1 MVVEPSLFVESPWT
15 RKARLGAGSSDQEL
29 RLGAGRSDP
38 PQEAAEAFQPA
49 RDRPRLSGPG
59 SQPQPRP
66 GRPADSDRQ
75 RPVRTGNGLS
85 ESAELSCWRAWPP
98 PFDETLAIVCPHEPA
113 PTSQNVPPGLCC

>member
-85 ESAELSCWRAWPP
+85 ESAELSCWRARSP
-98 PFDETLAIVCPHEPA
+98 PFDETLAIMASDDDRLPA
-113 PTSQNVPPGLCC
+113 RNDDGKR